1 MVLGKRFAVNH
12 VQAGV
17 AGARQVRWARPLL
30 TPSTTCTSWGINRNN
45 DVLSKP
51 QEKGKAT
58 TKVKKPAPKEATVE
72 DCPSKSGN
80 ASRTAQRVAP
90 QAALRS
96 ICRPP

>member
-1 MVLGKRFAVNH
+1 MSNVGPHLI
-12 VQAGV
+12 V
-17 AGARQVRWARPLL
+17 ANPK
-30 TPSTTCTSWGINRNN
+30 
-45 DVLSKP
+45 SKP